1 MQIEKAKQPRGN
13 VLFLILI
20 AVALFAALSYA
31 VTKSSQ
37 SDKDETVAPKESAST
52 VINTA
57 ALTQYPST
65 IRTAVL
71 GLIVNGV
78 DPVDMLFNKPDQFTG
93 EGYTTFDAAKAKGVF
108 NETGGKAMYQQVPGN
123 MTVSGQPIDWAFTL
137 DFEVPLVGLSSP
149 SSLAGNDLIAFASG
163 VSQTACARVNQ
174 ELYNDATIPVVGT
187 PVVIG
192 NNRLATAT
200 LPVAPAAETVLTSN
214 TPSTSWFEGKSD
226 GCFQNGV
233 AAGSPFVYYYVLAE
247 R

>member
-1 MQIEKAKQPRGN
+1 MQTEKSKQPRGN

-37 SDKDETVAPKESAST
+37 SGKDEAPKETVSA
-52 VINTA
+52 VVNTA

-78 DPVDMLFNKPDQFTG
+78 DPVDMLFNKPEQFTG
-93 EGYTTFDAAKAKGVF
+93 EGYTAYDAAKAKGVF
-108 NETGGKAMYQQVPGN
+108 NEAGGKAVYQQVPGN

-174 ELYNDATIPVVGT
+174 ELYNDATIPVAGT

-200 LPVAPAAETVLTSN
+200 LPVAPAAETVLTSS
-214 TPSTSWFEGKSD
+214 TPSARWFEGKSD